1 MNVFDFTD
9 AEIADMDG
17 GAFAQWKRQWVS
29 DFTQI
34 SRMIRFQKC
43 QVAEAARYHDLVD
56 NSSYVAAG
64 RCISQRNLRDCQ
76 SYAHSLMELLEAAN
90 IKRRANRIMAQRNQE
105 ADEKLVER
113 DENEAKISQF
123 LDNYA
128 LANEMYDKLLN
139 NQGAG
144 LLLIQLL
151 DKHMQK

>member
-17 GAFAQWKRQWVS
+17 GTFAQWKRQWVS

-90 IKRRANRIMAQRNQE
+90 IKRRANRWNQE
-105 ADEKLVER
+105 VDEKQVQH
-113 DENEAKISQF
+113 DEDVAKITQF
-123 LDNYA
+123 LDNYE
-128 LANEMYDKLLN
+128 LANEMFDKLLN
-139 NQGAG
+139 NQDAG